1 MIRFVEIMMIGATI
15 VVAIALYAVKY
26 DTGNLASGIDELN
39 RQIAE
44 EREAIGILRAEWSL
58 LNQPERIQKLADK
71 HLKLEPVAARQIKSF
86 ADVPEMPPSEALTD
100 LVERSLSSLEPGD
113 QNSGFVPQ

>member
-1 MIRFVEIMMIGATI
+1 MIRFVEVMMIAATI

-26 DTGNLASGIDELN
+26 DTGNLARGIDELN
-39 RQIAE
+39 RQIAQ

-71 HLKLEPVAARQIKSF
+71 HLKLEPVSAAQIKTL
-86 ADVPEMPPSEALTD
+86 ADVPDMPPGEALAD
-100 LVERSLSSLEPGD
+100 LVERSLSTLARAD
-113 QNSGFVPQ
+113 QSTNNLPQ

>member
-39 RQIAE
+39 RQIAQ

-58 LNQPERIQKLADK
+58 LNQPERIQKLADQ
-71 HLKLEPVAARQIKSF
+71 HLKLEPVGAQQIRSF
-86 ADVPEMPPSEALTD
+86 ADIPQMPPGEALAD
-100 LVERSLSSLEPGD
+100 LVERSLSTL
-113 QNSGFVPQ
+113 QASGQTSAVQPQ

>member
-1 MIRFVEIMMIGATI
+1 MIRFVEIMMIAATI

-26 DTGNLASGIDELN
+26 DTGNLASGIAELN
-39 RQIAE
+39 RQIRQ

-71 HLKLEPVAARQIKSF
+71 HLKLEPVSAAQIKTF
-86 ADVPEMPPSEALTD
+86 ADVPDMPPGEALAD
-100 LVERSLSSLEPGD
+100 LVERSLSSLERTD
-113 QNSGFVPQ
+113 QTGGNLPQ